1 MVYSLARAHS
11 SVGRATALQAEG
23 LEFESPWVHMSTLFT
38 IFLSG
43 LVSII
48 FFLRI
53 KDVLLH
59 RRISALEKAI
69 PVMILS
75 QMDREDAVREL
86 KTLWESYKEIDFSR
100 TKSTQFRLEILEL
113 FARKNLPE
121 DRDRLRREA
130 IAVLIKI
137 ARS

>member
-1 MVYSLARAHS
+1 
-11 SVGRATALQAEG
+11 
-23 LEFESPWVHMSTLFT
+23 MSTLFT

-113 FARKNLPE
+113 SDCEGFTNEIEYELNTG
-121 DRDRLRREA
+121 
-130 IAVLIKI
+130 
-137 ARS
+137 